1 MHRYLIF
8 FDYYLENFA
17 KRLSGKNI
25 TNPINNGEY
34 KILEELI
41 KQSKAK
47 LKKPFVFIDGGAN
60 VGDYSKKVDELC
72 KKHKKKNYII
82 SVECHVP
89 TINLL
94 KKNLKNINYQLI
106 NKCLGDNNKKVI
118 FYSDNNNLSSGQN
131 SNFKHFY
138 LNSKKKI
145 QQITIDNLLKI
156 KKISYVNF
164 LKLDIEGS
172 EYKALLGAKKSLR
185 NGNIE
190 NIQLEY
196 NQTWIKAGATIEKI
210 LNLSKKY
217 NYDLFRI
224 KNNSLLHIKKY
235 SYILEDYVFSNLLMV
250 KKNQKLPLP
259 CKRTAIPDFC

>member
-1 MHRYLIF
+1 M
-8 FDYYLENFA
+8 
-17 KRLSGKNI
+17 
-25 TNPINNGEY
+25 
-34 KILEELI
+34 
-41 KQSKAK
+41 
-47 LKKPFVFIDGGAN
+47 
-60 VGDYSKKVDELC
+60 
-72 KKHKKKNYII
+72 
-82 SVECHVP
+82 
-89 TINLL
+89 
-94 KKNLKNINYQLI
+94 
-106 NKCLGDNNKKVI
+106 
-118 FYSDNNNLSSGQN
+118 
-131 SNFKHFY
+131 
-138 LNSKKKI
+138 
-145 QQITIDNLLKI
+145 KI

-217 NYDLFRI
+217 NYDLFRL
-224 KNNSLLHIKKY
+224 KNNSLLRIKKY